1 MQTNTAPVP
10 RSGPPGF
17 FYFPA
22 IDTAIPDKLCQDVK
36 RGQMLA
42 RFATVAADAGVP
54 LPEGTFLSIEEVA
67 AAQWQQWF
75 QRSFPADAFRGLVGA
90 PVLRVTDEVLQVVI
104 GAKSNLDV
112 YRLKPVIEKMESTA
126 PGLGWFVHSV
136 INLASC
142 HAHEIYD
149 MSRAS
154 YMMDAYY
161 WDMDEFSDEA
171 YARLV
176 MQHEGQDP
184 PNGPI
189 PPETLAQLRTEYRYW
204 PSDVLKDVDGHAHL
218 LGHVPAPNYVKPPTL
233 TPAKATVVSHSLSRF
248 TALFASHSLTG
259 ELG

>member
-10 RSGPPGF
+10 RAAPPGC
-17 FYFPA
+17 FYIPA
-22 IDTAIPDKLCQDVK
+22 IDAAIPDKLCQDVK